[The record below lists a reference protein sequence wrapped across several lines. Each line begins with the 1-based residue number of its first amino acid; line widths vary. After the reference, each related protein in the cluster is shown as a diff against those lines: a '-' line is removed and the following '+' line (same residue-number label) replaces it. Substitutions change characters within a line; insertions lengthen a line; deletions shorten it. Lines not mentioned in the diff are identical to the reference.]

1 MTAIPHALDVLLED
15 ETKQAAFRV
24 NDDGAA
30 AWAIERLAEIR
41 AEARLKESI
50 AKEQLNR
57 VAMWLEGEL
66 KTLVNRGAYFE
77 NLLADY
83 ARRQREDADRKTISL
98 PHGKVSTRWSQPKF
112 NINDEIFL
120 PWATEFAPHL
130 IRTKIEPS
138 VTAMREHL
146 VIQGNALIDPNLG
159 VQVEGAVATSPEL
172 STTIKTEGEKQ

>member
-1 MTAIPHALDVLLED
+1 MTLIPHALDVVLAD

-24 NDDGAA
+24 NDDGSA

-41 AEARLKESI
+41 AEGRLKEAI
-50 AKEQLNR
+50 AKEQLDR
-57 VAMWLEGEL
+57 VAMWLDEQL
-66 KTLVNRGAYFE
+66 KSLVTKGAYFE

-98 PHGKVSTRWSQPKF
+98 PHGKVATRWSQPKF
-112 NINDEIFL
+112 NINDEVFL

-138 VTAMREHL
+138 VSAMREHL
-146 VIQGNALIDPNLG
+146 VIQGNKLIDPNLG

-172 STTIKTEGEKQ
+172 TTTIKTEGEK